1 MNRIQMKKRKLKE
14 KKEKVHIKK
23 NKDLT
28 EIHISGDID
37 SFLFGKLKDEYY
49 TEVEKSQVCF
59 KDITKTP
66 NDFINIF
73 FSLFLENDPFNGST
87 NLEVFKQQ
95 IELSKFEKNC
105 PEFFKIFKTIWQNP
119 IKEENLATDPITSE
133 LGVKTEYI
141 RSSEWS
147 IHSFLEEILDSPSHL
162 SQNNDPNF
170 CNQLRVF
177 WSGNFIEI
185 FSNGKKTEEGQLD
198 KFLSLKEQNDDLA
211 YFNVNF
217 KFTDKQKA
225 AFNNLKNN
233 KLSCYNNHFNPIA
246 TTKSRSVQ
254 IDGLWPSHFFKFVLG
269 DSPDLFEIEK
279 FGYKVHKKHM
289 KYDNK
294 REIRVI
300 FSNVSKCKFLIED
313 QIDFE
318 KLQFLRYGTEEI
330 CRKSALQYDDNV
342 MKFNAI
348 AYDGKLIK
356 PEETIY
362 SDKGIVIDLMSKNN
376 QYFGYPSLYDLFID

>member
-1 MNRIQMKKRKLKE
+1 MND
-14 KKEKVHIKK
+14 K
-23 NKDLT
+23 NLT

-37 SFLFGKLKDEYY
+37 SFLFGKLKDKYY
-49 TEVEKSQVCF
+49 TEVEKSQACF

-66 NDFINIF
+66 NDFISVF
-73 FSLFLENDPFNGST
+73 FSLFLENDPFNDST
-87 NLEVFKQQ
+87 NLEIFKQQ
-95 IELSKFEKNC
+95 IELSKFENIC
-105 PEFFKIFKTIWQNP
+105 PSFFKIFKTIWQSP
-119 IKEENLATDPITSE
+119 TKEENLITDSITSE
-133 LGVKTEYI
+133 LGVKTEFI

-162 SQNNDPNF
+162 SQNNDTNF

-185 FSNGKKTEEGQLD
+185 FSNGQKTEEGQLD
-198 KFLSLKEQNDDLA
+198 EFFNLKEQNDDLNN
-211 YFNVNF
+211 FNIDF
-217 KFTDKQKA
+217 KFTDNQKA

-233 KLSCYNNHFNPIA
+233 KLSYDNNRYNPIA
-246 TTKSRSVQ
+246 TTKHQSVQ
-254 IDGLWPSHFFKFVLG
+254 IDGLWPLHFFKFVLG
-269 DSPDLFEIEK
+269 DSPDLFEMEK
-279 FGYKVHKKHM
+279 FGYKVHEKHM

-313 QIDFE
+313 LIDFE
-318 KLQFLRYGTEEI
+318 KLQFLRFGLEQL
-330 CRKSALQYDDNV
+330 CRQSALQYNDDT

-362 SDKGIVIDLMSKNN
+362 RDRGIIIDLMNN
-376 QYFGYPSLYDLFID
+376 NDQLFGFPSLYDLFID